1 MKLKHFDR
9 FGLGFCYNQMASAS
23 NQLTDLPVYFTLCGP
38 IMTESTLS
46 TDDIKNH
53 CCTYVSSQNYLK
65 VNDALMHMER
75 LQLQQVCSMSYK
87 FIQSEAYVMPAAGPC
102 MSLYVSQLP
111 HFY

>member
-23 NQLTDLPVYFTLCGP
+23 NQLTDLPVYFTLWGP

-65 VNDALMHMER
+65 VNDALMQH
-75 LQLQQVCSMSYK
+75 
-87 FIQSEAYVMPAAGPC
+87 
-102 MSLYVSQLP
+102 
-111 HFY
+111 